1 MPEASINLKSEEVL
15 TSNVASN
22 KISFPSFAKVNSN
35 GPTLETKEHI
45 SRYYIANFRYRGS
58 SLSDIQRKEII
69 QNVFVLNSYFHFLEV
84 DGSQFKRERL
94 KQFQWLCYS
103 LSMDGGICLA
113 CVLFCHEFAKGS
125 KVKLWRTDP
134 VRPSPSVVSDFKRHV
149 ERKRKRKDLDKSR
162 ILYRDTSVLLYSVQ
176 EKIERNLED
185 VDEMLD
191 RHLNLKSVKTEKYE
205 GQ

>member
-22 KISFPSFAKVNSN
+22 KISFPSFAKVNSD

-113 CVLFCHEFAKGS
+113 CVLFCHEFSKGS
-125 KVKLWRTDP
+125 KVKL
-134 VRPSPSVVSDFKRHV
+134 
-149 ERKRKRKDLDKSR
+149 
-162 ILYRDTSVLLYSVQ
+162 
-176 EKIERNLED
+176 
-185 VDEMLD
+185 
-191 RHLNLKSVKTEKYE
+191 
-205 GQ
+205 